1 MKNCDEMVNNL
12 LERREQYNA
21 DKKRKR
27 KAAMR
32 ISSVICC
39 FLLVAVVGF
48 GVWQSGIFNTH
59 PSSTQEGVFIPG
71 KIDDVSD
78 YTVIWA
84 DTNNETEDNAIVE
97 WNGKQVVLS
106 LLTALQNAPQNSKVA
121 IMARPHIDDDFVYN
135 GKTLAEYYKEAEN
148 ERNFP
153 DKLWQLIKVGESLK
167 YGETLYQ
174 TGTPDGEK
182 WAQSL
187 YEETIEFFGEDLLS
201 KYIVDGVFLKEK
213 VEADIDAAQS
223 EKTAQNAYE
232 LACCKYFEQTINA
245 TAKQIDPQAIDYD
258 IIDDADFLIIFASEN
273 EFAALSFDG
282 IENWYFSFAVE
293 DYNDSIS
300 NVGSI
305 DSPTK
310 IITSA
315 DIEQLKTKYPMY
327 FDLSTSKG
335 LEVYIWQMAEDT
347 FSCGLLS
354 GKNRNYTQEELLDLH
369 KSPTS
374 VEEMRI
380 IVASYIPDI
389 TQNDVVICPIQMPHS
404 SYAYNIDEAY
414 REKITNLFWDGFP
427 VKEATSY
434 RTVTDR

>member
-1 MKNCDEMVNNL
+1 MKNCDEMVNSL

-27 KAAMR
+27 KAAVR
-32 ISSVICC
+32 ISSVFCC

-48 GVWQSGIFNTH
+48 GVWQSGIFNTP
-59 PSSTQEGVFIPG
+59 PSSTPEGVFIPG

-97 WNGKQVVLS
+97 WNGKQVGLS
-106 LLTALQNAPQNSKVA
+106 LLTALRNAPQNSKVA

-167 YGETLYQ
+167 YGEALYQ

-187 YEETIEFFGEDLLS
+187 YQETIEFFGEDLLS

-232 LACCKYFEQTINA
+232 LACRECFEQTINA

-258 IIDDADFLIIFASEN
+258 KIDNADFLIIYASEN

-282 IENWYFSFAVE
+282 IENWYFSFAAE
-293 DYNDSIS
+293 DYNSPQDLGETQSQD
-300 NVGSI
+300 NVVE
-305 DSPTK
+305 T
-310 IITSA
+310 
-315 DIEQLKTKYPMY
+315 
-327 FDLSTSKG
+327 
-335 LEVYIWQMAEDT
+335 
-347 FSCGLLS
+347 
-354 GKNRNYTQEELLDLH
+354 NTQ
-369 KSPTS
+369 
-374 VEEMRI
+374 
-380 IVASYIPDI
+380 
-389 TQNDVVICPIQMPHS
+389 
-404 SYAYNIDEAY
+404 
-414 REKITNLFWDGFP
+414 
-427 VKEATSY
+427 
-434 RTVTDR
+434 